1 MVPIE
6 AIVPYDKGDLL
17 NDIHK
22 VGMVEK
28 MVSVLFDLRCNFFG
42 SGVLIFSFLSSNLCL
57 CNFVLS

>member
-28 MVSVLFDLRCNFFG
+28 MVSVLFDLRCHFFG
-42 SGVLIFSFLSSNLCL
+42 SGVLNFSFVSSNLYL

>member
-28 MVSVLFDLRCNFFG
+28 MVSVLSD
-42 SGVLIFSFLSSNLCL
+42 SDVLNFSFLLSNLCL
-57 CNFVLS
+57 CKFVLS